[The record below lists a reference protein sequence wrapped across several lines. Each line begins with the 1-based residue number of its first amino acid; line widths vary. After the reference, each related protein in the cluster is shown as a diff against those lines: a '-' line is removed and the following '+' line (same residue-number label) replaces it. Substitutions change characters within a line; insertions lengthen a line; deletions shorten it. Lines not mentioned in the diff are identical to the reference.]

1 MFPSKRTWNGTGSA
15 PSPGWSPRD
24 PVLVVQLEVR
34 ELHQVL
40 LAEMLWQKIST
51 MGYSYGS
58 VQKWE
63 HHGIMG
69 ICIHSGKQ
77 PNNELEN
84 HHAINGTIHY
94 LSTISMVIFNSYFD
108 ITRG

>member
-1 MFPSKRTWNGTGSA
+1 MTICASGLRAHSPLELGRGSSA
-15 PSPGWSPRD
+15 KWVS
-24 PVLVVQLEVR
+24 
-34 ELHQVL
+34 
-40 LAEMLWQKIST
+40 I
-51 MGYSYGS
+51 MGSSYGS

-69 ICIHSGKQ
+69 ICIPSGKQ
-77 PNNELEN
+77 PHNELEN